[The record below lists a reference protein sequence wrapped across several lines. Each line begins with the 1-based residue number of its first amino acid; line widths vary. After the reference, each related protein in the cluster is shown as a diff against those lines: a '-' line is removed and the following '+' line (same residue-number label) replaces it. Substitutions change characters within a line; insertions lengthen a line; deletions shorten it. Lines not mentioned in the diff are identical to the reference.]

1 MLPTVQGTLVSYYHL
16 ASAFPL
22 KGHDEF
28 HVTRSTARNF
38 NGRLAAK
45 KELAEG
51 EVADRQDVASTAQHV
66 SIPRGQC
73 DFVVER
79 IDPTTSH
86 GEISYFRV
94 HKVSSFAVFREA
106 LEM

>member
-1 MLPTVQGTLVSYYHL
+1 MSYYHL
-16 ASAFPL
+16 DSAFPL
-22 KGHDEF
+22 KRHDEF

-51 EVADRQDVASTAQHV
+51 EVADRQDIASTAQHV
-66 SIPRGQC
+66 PMPRGKG
-73 DFVVER
+73 DFVVEH

-86 GEISYFRV
+86 GAISYFRV
-94 HKVSSFAVFREA
+94 HKVSSFAVFHEA
-106 LEM
+106 WEM